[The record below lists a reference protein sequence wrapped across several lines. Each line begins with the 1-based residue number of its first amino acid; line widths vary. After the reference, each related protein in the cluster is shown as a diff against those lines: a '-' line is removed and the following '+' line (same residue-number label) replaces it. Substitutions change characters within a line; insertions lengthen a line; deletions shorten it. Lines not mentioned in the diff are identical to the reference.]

1 MNLKNLSKAI
11 VAIVLLATFTVACN
25 DTDMNKYP
33 GFAKT
38 DEGLFYKFHN
48 QGDDTTTAKEGDK
61 ISAYM
66 TYRTMDDSTFSHSQ
80 EGKPFELPMMK
91 STYKGDVFS
100 ALAMMHPGDSAT
112 FILNSDSFFMK
123 TVGSP
128 RPELLDS
135 GSTFYLDVYVTKIM
149 TPEQMDKER
158 MEQEQ
163 AMAEMEKSTIAEY
176 IASNNMNVEAD
187 PSGIFFIKTK
197 KGNGKIATA
206 GSFAKMHIV
215 AKTIGPQGQEFINTY
230 NDSKPIDLEVG
241 TGQLG
246 IGFETGI
253 NKMKVGDKATFIVP
267 FNLAF
272 GAQGMRGYVA
282 PFSTIVYDVEL
293 IGLTSKE
300 KMEAERQKEA
310 AKAQADEA
318 KGINKYLSDNKIS
331 VAPTASGL
339 YYVEEVAGT
348 GKQAMAGKSVK
359 VHYTGYLLDGTKFD
373 SSIDRGQPFEFTLG
387 QGQVIPGWDE
397 GVALMKEGGKA
408 KLIIPS
414 KLGYGPRGAGQSI
427 PPNSSLVFEVEL
439 IEVAD

>member
-1 MNLKNLSKAI
+1 MNLMNLSKGL
-11 VAIVLLATFTVACN
+11 VAIVLLAAFTVACN
-25 DTDMNKYP
+25 TDKNKYP
-33 GFAKT
+33 GFVQT
-38 DEGLFYKFHN
+38 EDGLFYKFHN
-48 QGDDTTTAKEGDK
+48 QSSDTTTAREGDK

-80 EGKPFELPMMK
+80 EGTPFELPMMK
-91 STYKGDVFS
+91 STYKGDVFE
-100 ALAMMHPGDSAT
+100 ALSLMHPGDSAT

-123 TVGSP
+123 TVGAP

-135 GSTFYLDVYVTKIM
+135 GSTFYLDVKVTKIM

-158 MEQEQ
+158 MEQEK
-163 AMAEMEKSTIAEY
+163 AMAEMEKSIIGDY
-176 IASNNMNVEAD
+176 IASNNLKVEAD

-197 KGNGKIATA
+197 KGSGKNVTT
-206 GSFAKMHIV
+206 GLFAKMHIV
-215 AKTIGPQGQEFINTY
+215 AKTIGVQGQEFINTY
-230 NDSKPIDLEVG
+230 NDGKPIDLEVG

-253 NKMKVGDKATFIVP
+253 MKMKVGDKATIIAP
-267 FNLAF
+267 FSLAF
-272 GAQGMRGYVA
+272 GAQGMRGYVP
-282 PFSTIVYDVEL
+282 PFATIVYDVEL
-293 IGLTSKE
+293 LGLTTKE
-300 KMEAERQKEA
+300 KMVEARQKEA
-310 AKAQADEA
+310 AKAEA
-318 KGINKYLSDNKIS
+318 SEMKGLKKYLADNNIT

-339 YYVEEVAGT
+339 YYVEEVAGS
-348 GKQAMAGKSVK
+348 GKQATAGKKVK

-373 SSIDRGQPFEFTLG
+373 SSVDRGTPFEFTIG

-427 PPNSSLVFEVEL
+427 PPNSSLVFDVEL
-439 IEVAD
+439 IEVVD